1 MVTSEL
7 LDEEIFMSPASS
19 FDLMGYKPEGDKKN
33 SDFFQEF
40 LPKVYERRVS
50 SGVDELLSSMAAVM
64 IQVDPGDGI
73 NYLEEL
79 TIMGPYR
86 FHSAHV
92 DATHKVYV
100 LKNSCKRNTPILIV
114 FEPLAHDYMD
124 DLVRLNLLYPMSRQ
138 KPHARYIGEIFW
150 SSDVKATRDALESQ
164 FIRFYDEGE
173 SPNGFFFNPHMAFT
187 YPSDFTGNK
196 VGYWDAEKPELDTL
210 NLGEKLTLT
219 DEEKARLDKADQ
231 WATDSGVMHLV
242 MGLDHMATR
251 ILMGDREHA
260 ILEFLTL
267 SPHYFWGAYNIG
279 DQNSSTNVTRNP
291 KVNDDKHSPAK
302 VFTANNV
309 PSYLNSFDGLPM
321 PTEDFVR
328 NYGHRMHHMAM
339 EVKDGDDG
347 KGEKNVDRVV
357 GLLMNQGTKFL
368 AHVVGECRDTP
379 DLKQIFSKH
388 SQYSILITEYVERCH
403 HFKGFFTKQ
412 NVAALTAAAGAD
424 EQFVH
429 GNHGV
434 YD

>member
-1 MVTSEL
+1 
-7 LDEEIFMSPASS
+7 MSPAA
-19 FDLMGYKPEGDKKN
+19 FDLISYKPEGDKKN
-33 SDFFQEF
+33 TEFFHEF
-40 LPKVYERRVS
+40 LPKVYERRMS
-50 SGVDELLSSMAAVM
+50 SGLDDMLSTMAAVM
-64 IQVDPGDGI
+64 IQVDPGDGLK
-73 NYLEEL
+73 YLSEL
-79 TIMGPYR
+79 TVMGPYR

-100 LKNSCKRNTPILIV
+100 LKNSLRPKTPMIIV
-114 FEPLAHDYMD
+114 FEPLSKDYMD
-124 DLVRLNLLYPMSRQ
+124 DLVRLNLLYPMSRD
-138 KPHARYIGEIFW
+138 KRHARYIGEIFW
-150 SSDVKATRDALESQ
+150 TSDIKATREALESQ

-196 VGYWDAEKPELDTL
+196 VGYWDASKPELEAL
-210 NLGEKLTLT
+210 NLGQKLELSAAEKDQLT
-219 DEEKARLDKADQ
+219 KAAEWADG
-231 WATDSGVMHLV
+231 TGVMKLV

-251 ILMGDREHA
+251 VLMGDREHA
-260 ILEFLTL
+260 ILELLSLT
-267 SPHYFWGAYNIG
+267 PHYFWGAYNIS

-291 KVNDDKHSPAK
+291 KVSDDKHSPAK

-328 NYGHRMHHMAM
+328 NYGRRMHHMAV

-357 GLLMNQGTKFL
+357 ALLMDQGTKFL
-368 AHVVGECRDTP
+368 AHVVGECKDTP

-388 SQYSILITEYVERCH
+388 SQYSVLITEYVERCH